1 VSPSVTTG
9 LTDLLAAL
17 MAAGAVVVALAAPAP
32 SRPSRRWPASK
43 SSALRP
49 HSDPAD
55 HRSGWLAHPLAWP
68 AGSVM
73 LGAAVWSWV
82 GGLSG
87 LIVGIALAVVGVV
100 IGRRAARVPRV
111 ARPSSPEQAALAADL
126 LTAAL
131 DAGLPIGTAL
141 AATGSALGG
150 SLGEALE
157 DAAALQAVGADPTG
171 ATRALRAHP
180 GGARLARA
188 LARAQDSGMA
198 PGAVLAAAA
207 EAERDRARSEQLSRA
222 ASAGAFAALPVGL
235 LFLPAFVLVTV
246 VPLVLGSLS
255 GVLG

>member
-1 VSPSVTTG
+1 MSPSVTTG
-9 LTDLLAAL
+9 LAALLASVL
-17 MAAGAVVVALAAPAP
+17 AASAVAVALAAPAP
-32 SRPSRRWPASK
+32 SRPARRWPASE

-49 HSDPAD
+49 HPDPAD

-68 AGSVM
+68 VGSVM
-73 LGAAVWSWV
+73 LGAAVWSGV

-100 IGRRAARVPRV
+100 IGRRTARVPRA

-150 SLGEALE
+150 NLGEALQ
-157 DAAALQAVGADPTG
+157 DAAALQAVGADPTA
-171 ATRALRAHP
+171 ATRALRTHP

-207 EAERDRARSEQLSRA
+207 QAERDRARSEQLSRA